1 MLSTK
6 PQIGMSVEILA
17 RYIYGMPSYVI
28 GARGVVELII
38 RNTNMEIIKV
48 RLPDG
53 SASFH
58 HRSELSIIE
67 KEKDNMEQIKDN
79 KVHQDALTQAFLN
92 AVEDAFKH
100 TYKPANSKEAE
111 ALREAYKHVLDD
123 IQIEVQSKLTA
134 YAFHTASIVLDR
146 AVRKVV
152 LENKA

>member
-1 MLSTK
+1 
-6 PQIGMSVEILA
+6 
-17 RYIYGMPSYVI
+17 
-28 GARGVVELII
+28 
-38 RNTNMEIIKV
+38 
-48 RLPDG
+48 
-53 SASFH
+53 
-58 HRSELSIIE
+58 
-67 KEKDNMEQIKDN
+67 MEQIKDN

-111 ALREAYKHVLDD
+111 ALREAYEHELDG

-134 YAFHTASIVLDR
+134 YVFHTASIVLDR